1 MTSTH
6 DPRPG
11 TDGENNAPQW
21 SSARAL
27 SRSGPYIAAGLVGA
41 AVGSLAEF
49 WSESFKTVLLAGLRL
64 GIFGASL
71 GLALSIAM
79 QWHHHRA
86 LDTQSAMK
94 VAGLSFLA
102 GAVSGGLA
110 QALHDVL
117 STSEEPPSWVI
128 HAASWI
134 VLGGL
139 LGAVL
144 SFSSTALSP
153 LPAISAGLLSGVIAG
168 VVGWATSG
176 LHNFPSALPV
186 VSLTIFGAALG
197 LLTFF
202 VQGGGHSA
210 TVEVHWSPEN
220 TTTVAL
226 GRRPVTVG
234 GGADDIVLQGAPPR
248 VSTIAVADGVIE
260 HVEMSTGKRTLLK
273 DGSRL
278 RIGGVVMVVHAP
290 QQ

>member
-1 MTSTH
+1 MTSAH

-11 TDGENNAPQW
+11 TGRNNDAPQW

-41 AVGSLAEF
+41 AVGSVAGILL
-49 WSESFKTVLLAGLRL
+49 SESFKTVLLAGLKL
-64 GIFGASL
+64 GVFAASL
-71 GLALSIAM
+71 GLALFIAM

-86 LDTQSAMK
+86 LDAQSAMK

-110 QALHDVL
+110 QALHNVL
-117 STSEEPPSWVI
+117 SNSGEPPSWVI

-134 VLGGL
+134 LLGGL

-144 SFSSTALSP
+144 SFSATTLSP

-176 LHNFPSALPV
+176 LKIPPFAWSIA
-186 VSLTIFGAALG
+186 SLTVFGAALG
-197 LLTFF
+197 LLTFLI
-202 VQGGGHSA
+202 QRGGHSA

-248 VSTIAVADGVIE
+248 VSTIALENGVIE
-260 HVEMSTGKRTLLK
+260 HIETSTGKRTPLK

-290 QQ
+290 H

>member
-11 TDGENNAPQW
+11 TDGDNNVPQR

-64 GIFGASL
+64 GIFGVSL

-86 LDTQSAMK
+86 LDTQSAIK

-102 GAVSGGLA
+102 GTISGGLA
-110 QALHDVL
+110 QALHNVF
-117 STSEEPPSWVI
+117 STSDEPPKWVV

-134 VLGGL
+134 LLGGL
-139 LGAVL
+139 LGTVL
-144 SFSSTALSP
+144 SFSAKTLSL

-168 VVGWATSG
+168 VVGWITSG
-176 LHNFPSALPV
+176 LDIFPSASAV
-186 VSLTIFGAALG
+186 VSLSVFGAALG
-197 LLTFF
+197 LLTFLI
-202 VQGGGHSA
+202 QGGGHPA

-226 GRRPVTVG
+226 GGRPVTVG

-248 VSTIAVADGVIE
+248 VSTIALENGVIE
-260 HVEMSTGKRTLLK
+260 HIETSTGKRTPLK

-278 RIGGVVMVVHAP
+278 RIGGVVMVVHAAK
-290 QQ
+290 